1 MVFAIHQ
8 NELAISIHMS
18 PPSWTPLPPPF
29 LPHPYRLVPD
39 PMILGAERVLWK
51 HSRCSRKL
59 QKSQSL
65 RSASSG
71 PSTGLTHPE
80 APVAMIHCPLLVY
93 PPELKEIPSSPL
105 RREDWRPQLSLEQL
119 KQMRGPREMA
129 TWIEGPPYGLE
140 AQALC
145 WSVGSGQ
152 ESSHQI
158 FVQNQIHRQRILLLP
173 NAQTS
178 LSPWSLW
185 KLKMLP
191 SEWADRRVVGRN
203 VPQSSRLSALARSDH
218 CHLMP
223 IFP

>member
-29 LPHPYRLVPD
+29 PPHPYRLVPD

-80 APVAMIHCPLLVY
+80 APVAMIHCPPLVY

-105 RREDWRPQLSLEQL
+105 RREDWSPQLSLEQL

-129 TWIEGPPYGLE
+129 AWIEGPPYGLE

-152 ESSHQI
+152 ESSHQS
-158 FVQNQIHRQRILLLP
+158 LCTKP
-173 NAQTS
+173 NS
-178 LSPWSLW
+178 LSENTVAAEPPNIPEFVSLW
-185 KLKMLP
+185 KLEMLS
-191 SEWADRRVVGRN
+191 SEWADSRVVGGN
-203 VPQSSRLSALARSDH
+203 VP
-218 CHLMP
+218 
-223 IFP
+223 